1 MCPFSVPAPSTAGQQ
16 EKEPKSETTLQSGT
30 CQFHLQ
36 SAARGGICFSGFLPG
51 PGARLADFDVEV
63 AHAEPASYLSA
74 AWYLKAELQLPGRT
88 ANASRFGLPQ
98 WEHSEAFQVCPCG
111 FSLQECQVYYGL
123 FPALF

>member
-1 MCPFSVPAPSTAGQQ
+1 MALASFICNLLLGAESV
-16 EKEPKSETTLQSGT
+16 
-30 CQFHLQ
+30 
-36 SAARGGICFSGFLPG
+36 FLASSPG

-74 AWYLKAELQLPGRT
+74 AWYLEAELQLPART